1 MALECRA
8 WCTLRAEAG
17 WIRLIVTSM
26 SEDGAEGVTE
36 EMMMGDRNLRE
47 PADVSKAH

>member
-17 WIRLIVTSM
+17 WIRLIVSSM

-47 PADVSKAH
+47 PDVSKAH